1 MGEIERHLSHPVVD
15 HHRGSNSPEGT
26 ADHDRFGDGGLPTR
40 PPTRDGRCGKKK
52 KRDDEK
58 KMLLQLKRRHFAA
71 IKLERKTWEGRP
83 LVERTKDGSF
93 APWKFLHL
101 ATEGRVVK
109 FQCGPPPNLLM
120 QVAEVRF
127 FWPNE
132 RSSIPPEQA
141 MVMDLGA
148 DLLPDVAGANA
159 RVQVYRDI
167 YGADRCAHG
176 FVAMRL
182 KWAAD
187 AIKAADEASTRKARQ
202 TKSRQTKSR
211 KSRAPR

>member
-1 MGEIERHLSHPVVD
+1 M
-15 HHRGSNSPEGT
+15 N
-26 ADHDRFGDGGLPTR
+26 
-40 PPTRDGRCGKKK
+40 KNN
-52 KRDDEK
+52 RDDEK

-71 IKLERKTWEGRP
+71 MKSERKTWEGRP
-83 LVERTKDGSF
+83 LVERRKDGSF
-93 APWKFLHL
+93 APWKYRHL

-109 FQCGPPPNLLM
+109 FQSGPPPNLVM
-120 QVAEVRF
+120 RVAEVRF
-127 FWPNE
+127 FLPNE
-132 RSSIPPEQA
+132 GGLTIPPEQA
-141 MVMDLGA
+141 MVMELGS
-148 DLLPDVAGANA
+148 DLLPDVADASA

-182 KWAAD
+182 KWAD
-187 AIKAADEASTRKARQ
+187 ENKAADESSTRKSRQ